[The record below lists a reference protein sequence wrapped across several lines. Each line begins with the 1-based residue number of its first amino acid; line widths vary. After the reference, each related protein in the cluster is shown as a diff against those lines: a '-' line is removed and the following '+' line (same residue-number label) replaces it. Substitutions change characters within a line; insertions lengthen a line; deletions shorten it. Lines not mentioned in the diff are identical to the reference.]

1 MKRLI
6 NRKTII
12 AFLLLII
19 FIVILIDIKVNY
31 ITSLDDF
38 GFDLFVEN
46 LRSENTT
53 NIMKVITTCG
63 SATVLI
69 SLILI
74 IFIFIKNKNDG
85 LFGMINIG
93 IAYLIND
100 LIKFIV
106 ARPRPVGYNLINE
119 NNYSFPSGHAMVSC
133 AVYGYLIYLVYKNIK
148 NKELKYTLIGLL
160 SLLIGLIA
168 VSRVYLGVHYLSD
181 VVGGILLATSYVLIY
196 ITIIK
201 GDKGEK
207 SKKKN

>member
-201 GDKGEK
+201 GDKDEK